1 MRKRKRTGVIDLPN
15 GVHRV
20 KSKGRVY
27 FYFAPG
33 RGTKSAGERVSL
45 GTDPTAPEF
54 WAKLN
59 EAHGTAPETIKAGTF
74 AALIRD
80 FKMSAD
86 WNRLRLNTR
95 RDYSIYLN
103 RIERAWGVLLVSGLT
118 AVGIYTLRDQYAST
132 PVAANHLVT
141 ILRSLLAW
149 GVKRGYHDRNPVI
162 DVTPIEIFDVKG
174 ARPWPEVA
182 YEIVLQRAPEAI
194 RRTAILGRACG
205 QRRSDL
211 VQFGRKNRRDD
222 GIDIT
227 IGKLR
232 DRRHFIPLKK
242 AELAEIDSW
251 SCSETGPWIVSARG
265 EPLKG
270 PALGELLDEFV
281 GRTGELSP
289 YGPIKLHGLRA
300 MAVCD
305 RRLEGLEH
313 QEIAAQLGMSL
324 QMVMRYSRQIDQ
336 EALARRGNAKR
347 ERAANKI
354 VKPKGSKL

>member
-1 MRKRKRTGVIDLPN
+1 MARRKKTGVVNLPI

-20 KSKGRVY
+20 SSKGRSY

-33 RGTKSAGERVSL
+33 RGTKAAGERVPL

-54 WAKLN
+54 WAKLSGARGVN
-59 EAHGTAPETIKAGTF
+59 HEATKPGTF

-80 FKMSAD
+80 FKTSPE
-86 WNRLRLNTR
+86 WSRLRPNTR
-95 RDYSIYLN
+95 RDYAIYLD
-103 RIERAWGVLLVSGLT
+103 RVERAWGTLTVAGLT
-118 AVGIYTLRDQYAST
+118 PKGIYALRKQYAAT
-132 PVAANHLVT
+132 PVAANHLVA

-149 GVKRGYHDRNPVI
+149 GIKQGYHERNPAR
-162 DVTPIEIFDVKG
+162 DVTRIKIIAIRG
-174 ARPWPEVA
+174 ARPWPEEA
-182 YEIVLQRAPEAI
+182 FKLIIERAPEAL
-194 RRTAILGRACG
+194 RRAAVLGRACG

-211 VQFGRKNRRDD
+211 VRFGRKNRRDD
-222 GIDIT
+222 GLDIT

-232 DRRHFIPLKK
+232 DRPHFVPLSK

-251 SCSETGPWIVSARG
+251 SCSDTGPWIVSNKDQ
-265 EPLKG
+265 L
-270 PALGELLDEFV
+270 LGGAELAELLDWFV
-281 GRTGELSP
+281 ARTPELAG

-305 RRLEGLEH
+305 RRMDGLEH

-324 QMVMRYSRQIDQ
+324 LMVMRYSSQIDQ

-347 ERAANKI
+347 EHAANK
-354 VKPKGSKL
+354 L